1 MTPEE
6 LQLTLLTQ
14 IKDLLKQIIRRL
26 PEKSNTHET
35 FEFDTSGTSS
45 FHKDVY
51 ELLSLPKGYYANNM
65 TIIDI
70 GGGFTFKINGENSA
84 ITAIKN
90 MRMSEEELYKI
101 EFIPATS
108 AGTAKVRFGAYI
120 NHDE

>member
-6 LQLTLLTQ
+6 LQILLLTQ
-14 IKDLLKQIIRRL
+14 IKDLLKQVIQRL

-35 FEFDTSGTSS
+35 FTFDTSGSSS
-45 FHKDVY
+45 FHKDVS
-51 ELLSLPKGYYANNM
+51 ELLALPKGYYANNM

-70 GGGFTFKINGENSA
+70 GGGFTFKINGENNA

-90 MRMSEEELYKI
+90 MKMSEEELYKI
-101 EFIPATS
+101 EFIPAGV

-120 NHDE
+120 KHD

>member
-1 MTPEE
+1 MTPAE
-6 LQLTLLTQ
+6 LQIKLLAEM
-14 IKDLLKQIIRRL
+14 KELLKEVIRRL

-35 FEFDTSGTSS
+35 FEFDTSGSTS
-45 FHKDVY
+45 FHKDVH

-65 TIIDI
+65 TILDI
-70 GGGFTFKINGENSA
+70 GGGFTFKINGENNA

-90 MRMSEEELYKI
+90 MKMSEEELYKI

-120 NHDE
+120 NHGN

>member
-14 IKDLLKQIIRRL
+14 IKDLLKEVIRRL

-35 FEFDTSGTSS
+35 FTFSTAGTAS
-45 FHKDVY
+45 FHKDVS
-51 ELLSLPKGYYANNM
+51 ELLALPKGYYANNM
-65 TIIDI
+65 TILDI
-70 GGGFTFKINGENSA
+70 GGGFTFKINGESNA

-90 MRMSEEELYKI
+90 MKMSEEALYKI
-101 EFIPATS
+101 EFIPSAV

-120 NHDE
+120 NHD

>member
-1 MTPEE
+1 MER
-6 LQLTLLTQ
+6 
-14 IKDLLKQIIRRL
+14 KDLLIELFISIDKTLKEIIRRL

-35 FEFDTSGTSS
+35 FTFSTAGNAS
-45 FHKDVY
+45 FHKDVH

-65 TIIDI
+65 TILDI
-70 GGGFTFKINGENSA
+70 GGGFTFKINGENNA

-90 MRMSEEELYKI
+90 MKMSEEELYKI

-120 NHDE
+120 NHD